1 MSEVKAMFKIAGF
14 AQRSIELKE
23 KARAA
28 LLSAGVDLQIR
39 DNKSAAIRL
48 VFAGQ
53 YSAGKSSIL
62 KMLTGRT
69 DIAIGADITTQQAHT
84 YDWNGIEVV
93 DTPGIHTQLRPDH
106 DEISY
111 DAIASADM
119 LVFVVTNELFD
130 SYMAAH
136 FRKLAID
143 KDKAGEMILVVNKM
157 DRTAEGN
164 TGEQQKIIRDDLIK
178 VLEPYTPEQ
187 LNLSFLD
194 AESYLESVE
203 ERAEDPE
210 LADELAARSGYAQFI
225 ETLNRFVEE
234 KSIPSKLT
242 TELYVIDDRLEKAIK
257 ELQPKSSDADI
268 DALEENFMQQRH
280 LLIEARGRMQQEV
293 KDIYTT
299 AASQIRDIGLDAAN
313 LLVEGCKQDEVEDE
327 LQKSIRKAEDIIE
340 KCQSDAVEIIDA
352 RLNEMG
358 QQLEVIENS
367 DFSRDLKSRLNG
379 KFEGLP
385 EGIKKIITNAG
396 PGFQKA
402 GQAVLNNAYKAG
414 TQGGLKLTNFSG
426 STIHQMVLKV
436 GHGVGFKFKPW
447 QAIKITKGIAI
458 GGQVLSALGVGF
470 SVFMQIKADQ
480 DEERI
485 REDLKN
491 NRQNIR
497 SQFNVAANEL
507 EDYARQYIKDNV
519 NRPLETSIATIDG
532 NIQEIRD
539 TRSNRSAA
547 CRQLEDLQRECRLL
561 IQDIHSEKE
570 IEEV

>member
-1 MSEVKAMFKIAGF
+1 MFRIAGF
-14 AQRSIELKE
+14 AQRSTELKE

-28 LLSAGVDLQIR
+28 LLSAGVDIQIR
-39 DNKSAAIRL
+39 DNKSDTIRL

-62 KMLTGRT
+62 KMLTGRA

-130 SYMAAH
+130 SYMADH

-164 TGEQQKIIRDDLIK
+164 TGEQQNIIREDLKK

-194 AESYLESVE
+194 AESYLESIE

-210 LADELAARSGYAQFI
+210 LADELVARSGYAQFI
-225 ETLNRFVEE
+225 DTLNRFVEE

-268 DALEENFMQQRH
+268 DALEESFMQQRH

-313 LLVEGCKQDEVEDE
+313 LLVDGCKQDEVEEE

-340 KCQSDAVEIIDA
+340 KCQSDAVEVIDA

-367 DFSRDLKSRLNG
+367 EFSRDLKSRLSG

-385 EGIKKIITNAG
+385 EGIQKIITNAG

-485 REDLKN
+485 REDLRN

-539 TRSNRSAA
+539 TRSNRSES
-547 CRQLEDLQRECRLL
+547 CRQLEDFQKECRLL

>member
-1 MSEVKAMFKIAGF
+1 MFRIAGF
-14 AQRSIELKE
+14 AQRSTELKE

-28 LLSAGVDLQIR
+28 LLSAGVDIQIR
-39 DNKSAAIRL
+39 DNKSDAIRL

-62 KMLTGRT
+62 KMLTGRA
-69 DIAIGADITTQQAHT
+69 DIAIGADITTQQVHT

-119 LVFVVTNELFD
+119 LVFVVSNELFD
-130 SYMAAH
+130 SYMADH

-143 KDKAGEMILVVNKM
+143 KDKADEMILVVNKM

-164 TGEQQKIIRDDLIK
+164 TGEQQNIIREDLIK

-194 AESYLESVE
+194 AESYLESIE
-203 ERAEDPE
+203 ERDEDSE
-210 LADELAARSGYAQFI
+210 LADELVARSGYAQFI
-225 ETLNRFVEE
+225 DTLNRFVEE

-313 LLVEGCKQDEVEDE
+313 LLVDGCKQDEVEDE

-340 KCQSDAVEIIDA
+340 KCQSDAIEVIDA

-367 DFSRDLKSRLNG
+367 EFSRDLKSRLSG

-385 EGIKKIITNAG
+385 EGIQKIIANAG

-402 GQAVLNNAYKAG
+402 GQVVLNNAYKAG

-532 NIQEIRD
+532 NIQKIRE
-539 TRSNRSAA
+539 TRSNRSES
-547 CRQLEDLQRECRLL
+547 CRQLEDLQKECRLL

>member
-1 MSEVKAMFKIAGF
+1 MFKIAGF

-39 DNKSAAIRL
+39 DNKTAAIRL

>member
-1 MSEVKAMFKIAGF
+1 MFKIAGF

-280 LLIEARGRMQQEV
+280 LFIEARGRMQQEV

-561 IQDIHSEKE
+561 IQDIHFEKE

>member
-1 MSEVKAMFKIAGF
+1 MFKIAGF

-480 DEERI
+480 DEKRI

>member
-1 MSEVKAMFKIAGF
+1 MFRIAGF
-14 AQRSIELKE
+14 AQRSTELKE

-28 LLSAGVDLQIR
+28 LLSAGVDIQIR
-39 DNKSAAIRL
+39 DNKSDTIRL

-62 KMLTGRT
+62 KMLTGRA

-130 SYMAAH
+130 SYMADH

-164 TGEQQKIIRDDLIK
+164 TGEQQNIIREDLKK

-194 AESYLESVE
+194 AESYLESIE

-210 LADELAARSGYAQFI
+210 LADELVARSGYAQFI
-225 ETLNRFVEE
+225 DTLNRFVEE

-242 TELYVIDDRLEKAIK
+242 TELYVIDDHLEKAIK

-268 DALEENFMQQRH
+268 DALEESFMQQRH

-313 LLVEGCKQDEVEDE
+313 LLVDGCKQDEVEEE

-340 KCQSDAVEIIDA
+340 KCQSDAVEVIDA

-367 DFSRDLKSRLNG
+367 EFSRDLKSRLSG

-385 EGIKKIITNAG
+385 EGIQKIITNAG

-485 REDLKN
+485 REDLRN

-539 TRSNRSAA
+539 TRSNRSES
-547 CRQLEDLQRECRLL
+547 CRQLEDFQKECRLL

>member
-1 MSEVKAMFKIAGF
+1 MFKIAGF

-497 SQFNVAANEL
+497 SQFNVVANEL

-561 IQDIHSEKE
+561 IQDIHFEKE